1 MIKLS
6 VTAARK
12 CAIIQ
17 REKVKLPL
25 EGRKPMF
32 RRLFSPDSDL
42 MIVMTWITDCVFLS
56 MFWILGCLPVV
67 TIGASTAALYDAAFY
82 AFRKHSRHSWGRFW
96 KSYVKNLKASLLP
109 TLVFAVVSLAAGTVL
124 IHLWN
129 SAVANGAWAAFGL
142 AAVISVLMM
151 GIFNLLFA
159 MLSRF
164 ENSLGQLLGNTV
176 RLALARLPRTVA
188 LGIISTLAVAACAWL
203 IIPVFILPALA
214 ALLSSLFVE
223 PILRPY
229 LPEDFYE
236 ILSED

>member
-1 MIKLS
+1 
-6 VTAARK
+6 
-12 CAIIQ
+12 
-17 REKVKLPL
+17 
-25 EGRKPMF
+25 
-32 RRLFSPDSDL
+32 
-42 MIVMTWITDCVFLS
+42 
-56 MFWILGCLPVV
+56 
-67 TIGASTAALYDAAFY
+67 
-82 AFRKHSRHSWGRFW
+82 
-96 KSYVKNLKASLLP
+96 
-109 TLVFAVVSLAAGTVL
+109 VL

-214 ALLSSLFVE
+214 ALLSSVFAE
-223 PILRPY
+223 PILKPY